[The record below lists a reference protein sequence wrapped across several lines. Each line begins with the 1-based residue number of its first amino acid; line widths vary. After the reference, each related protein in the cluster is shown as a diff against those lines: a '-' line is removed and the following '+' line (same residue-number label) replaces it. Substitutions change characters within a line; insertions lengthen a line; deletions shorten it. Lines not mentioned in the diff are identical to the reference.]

1 MIIYYISFTSK
12 IKIGDVFGRLTVVEK
27 TDRRKRGAVIWKC
40 KCSCGNLTET
50 KTDYLQQGWTKS
62 CGCLNQEQ
70 WYKNVPRLLAT
81 NPKKIKSKKVY
92 KFNGLFSSYKSN
104 AYRRGLEFNLTHED
118 VYKVVKDPC
127 FYCNYS
133 PKFIETQEID
143 PNNYSQYSCAFNGM
157 DRVDSTKGYTV
168 DNIVSCCTKCNIAKH
183 TMTQED
189 YFNWIERS
197 YKNLFKGE
205 K

>member
-1 MIIYYISFTSK
+1 MKSK
-12 IKIGDVFGRLTVVEK
+12 IQIGQVFGRLTVIEK
-27 TDRRKRGAVIWKC
+27 TDNRKRGAVVWKC
-40 KCSCGNLTET
+40 ECSCGKIIET

-92 KFNGLFSSYKSN
+92 KFNGLLSSYKSN
-104 AYRRGLEFNLTHED
+104 ARRRNLKFELNKEEVFN
-118 VYKVVKDPC
+118 VVSNPC
-127 FYCNYS
+127 YYCGHN
-133 PKFIETQEID
+133 PKFIKTTEID

-157 DRVDSTKGYTV
+157 DRIDSTKGYHI
-168 DNIVSCCTKCNIAKH
+168 DNVVSCCKSCNIAKH
-183 TMTQED
+183 TRTQEE
-189 YFNWIERS
+189 YELWIENS
-197 YKNLFKGE
+197 YKKLMGRK